1 MIRRASQLNGRASS
15 SLGARPPKIIDSLRE
30 TQVLQ
35 LACDAH
41 IFHGRSRAMGGTTPP
56 HSRPDPTVHPVDQTV
71 LAGACA
77 ALTSLREVYQ
87 WSVVYSLGSEPFA
100 LPRLLDW
107 GVYTAQAGCAWC
119 PKKAVQ
125 PKLRLA
131 GIRVVGFSGLALTG
145 EMAETTWPPSDQPL
159 SAPIPMSTA
168 PSTSPTG
175 FENTTA
181 EEQPDGGVDPMIYA
195 AFCVVIVAQV
205 RDALASL
212 RIFRR
217 HT

>member
-1 MIRRASQLNGRASS
+1 
-15 SLGARPPKIIDSLRE
+15 LGARPPKIIDSLRE

-41 IFHGRSRAMGGTTPP
+41 IFHGRSRAMGGTPPP